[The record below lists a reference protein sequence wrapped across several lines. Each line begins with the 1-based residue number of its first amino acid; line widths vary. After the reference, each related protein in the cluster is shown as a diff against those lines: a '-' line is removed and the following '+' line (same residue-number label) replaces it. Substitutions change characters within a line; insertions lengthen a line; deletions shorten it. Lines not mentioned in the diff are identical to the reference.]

1 MSSGRFDFTRG
12 AHPAAA
18 AAVRIGAL
26 DPGRALLE
34 WLWPPRRAAPGDTVR
49 DLIVVGTDGSE
60 HAAAAVEAAGALA
73 AVWEAAVDVVGVH
86 RFLQPEHP
94 EVTPAVRAAAQTL
107 RAGGLSVR
115 AHVRRGDAALVIAGV
130 AGVAAANARLI
141 VVGAGSAASSPAG
154 SSGRRR
160 PGRRARDLQC
170 ADRPPARAGLSAT
183 PSTVS
188 SRGRPSAERWRT
200 GAISRSGATSRIRAC
215 FPASRR

>member
-1 MSSGRFDFTRG
+1 
-12 AHPAAA
+12 
-18 AAVRIGAL
+18 
-26 DPGRALLE
+26 
-34 WLWPPRRAAPGDTVR
+34 VR

-94 EVTPAVRAAAQTL
+94 ESHRQSGRPPRPCGQVACPCTL
-107 RAGGLSVR
+107 TC
-115 AHVRRGDAALVIAGV
+115 RRGDAALVIAGV
-130 AGVAAANARLI
+130 AAEENARLI
-141 VVGAGSAASSPAG
+141 VVGAGGAASSPAG

-170 ADRPPARAGLSAT
+170 ADRPPARAGLSARS
-183 PSTVS
+183 STVS

-200 GAISRSGATSRIRAC
+200 GAIPTVGRDVAH
-215 FPASRR
+215 